1 MERCFLAS
9 LSLLLYFGTMT
20 NLMAQEIKGVLI
32 DSISRE
38 KIESAVVL
46 LQDKDEKVLDNT
58 ISNEVGEF
66 LFPVHTNASYIVVQ
80 HIGYEIKRSSLQS
93 ESGFIT
99 ILLSPKSSL
108 LNEIVVK
115 GERPAVKLRDNSL
128 IYSPQSIVERFSPT
142 TALELLLNVPGVV
155 RGAAGVSLLGAN
167 RTMVIIDGK
176 TTRYA
181 EGEILTILSSLSPN
195 QIKNIEISYNAP
207 AKYRFNGAVI
217 NIETFVGRQDDYS
230 IFLKTGAQK
239 DKYFSENFSGSGVW
253 SNKKIALLAS
263 LGADHDE
270 QYSRVKHDSYLN
282 SLYSPFWSRAARTKS
297 VGNSGKLS
305 LEFTYNMSDKN
316 NISINYYGLIDKS
329 NKIIHTESEDILA
342 NQKTG
347 YQTQDLSRKN
357 LHNIGVNT
365 NLHNTNLG
373 FKYLIY
379 NAPSFLSHGKN
390 SSENSH
396 QVIMEEQ
403 NSKLNIN
410 NVEFFFNQKLPI
422 TPSFNIEIG
431 TNYSRNNSLTTI
443 AENGHELRGKLFEDI
458 IGGSVEVSFRMFK
471 RLSVNLGTR
480 LEYSTARKKEEQHL
494 SDKNLWSEF
503 TAFPT
508 ATIGMPFGNRNFVQL
523 MLNSQKNLPP
533 YWALAPYKTV
543 IDANSLSVGNPD
555 LRPSREYN
563 GQIFLSL
570 RQKYIFI
577 LGCTYTPRY
586 FAIIPHYDQ
595 TTNKYIYKF
604 ENYTYSLFN
613 NLSTI
618 IPFSIG
624 RNFNTRLSAHL
635 LRMQDR
641 IDDFYDID
649 VNNKKWVFSFAL
661 NNSFSVP
668 FAKSKLVLDLNY
680 RYQSPSI
687 QGVYELTTTHALDM
701 GVRYLIGSKFS
712 LQAGVSNIL
721 CRTSPHQMQINLPGQ
736 MSIMYPYNN
745 QKFYLGLTLN
755 LGKKKDIK
763 ESAIDFSR
771 LNKTYQ

>member
-80 HIGYEIKRSSLQS
+80 HIGYEIKRCSLQS

-347 YQTQDLSRKN
+347 YQ
-357 LHNIGVNT
+357 
-365 NLHNTNLG
+365 
-373 FKYLIY
+373 
-379 NAPSFLSHGKN
+379 
-390 SSENSH
+390 NSH

-403 NSKLNIN
+403 NSRLNIN

-443 AENGHELRGKLFEDI
+443 AENGHELRGNLFEDI

-503 TAFPT
+503 MAFPT
-508 ATIGMPFGNRNFVQL
+508 ATIGMPFGNRNFFQL

-721 CRTSPHQMQINLPGQ
+721 CRTTPHQMQINLPGQ

-745 QKFYLGLTLN
+745 QKFYLGLISQ
-755 LGKKKDIK
+755 D
-763 ESAIDFSR
+763 
-771 LNKTYQ
+771 